1 MIDWESIVS
10 KGAEICMEALISSGI
25 ILSFFGC
32 FLLTALFLQLVT
44 LSLRRRWYVLLGERS
59 WIMLAAPG
67 TVVHEM
73 GHLLFCLLFRHRI
86 LEMKLFSPAPDGTMG
101 MVDHSWNSGS
111 FYQRTGNFFIGTGP
125 IITGS
130 CVIALLTVF
139 LMPEV
144 WEELDLP
151 EVYSISD
158 LGAALGALLC
168 RMVRTFCTAQV
179 WSKWQT
185 WLWLLSTLLIGSHV
199 TLSKADLKNAASG
212 FWLIPV
218 VVLIFNFAVI
228 WYRNPGKLLLE
239 HGSGH
244 LVCTLAVLFFIILIL
259 GSFTLLLHLP
269 VFQESP
275 PEKKSSRRR
284 TPGE

>member
-1 MIDWESIVS
+1 MDWESMGS
-10 KGAEICMEALISSGI
+10 RGAEICMEALISSGI
-25 ILSFFGC
+25 ILGFFGC
-32 FLLTALFLQLVT
+32 FLLLALLLQLVT
-44 LSLRRRWYVLLGERS
+44 LSLRRRWYALLGERS

-67 TVVHEM
+67 TVVHET
-73 GHLLFCLLFRHRI
+73 GHALFCLIFRHRI
-86 LEMKLFSPAPDGTMG
+86 NEMKLFSPSPDGTMG
-101 MVDHSWNSGS
+101 VVDHSWDSGS
-111 FYQRTGNFFIGTGP
+111 FYQRAGNFFIGTGP

-130 CVIALLTVF
+130 CIIALLTAF

-144 WEELDLP
+144 WEELDFP
-151 EVYSISD
+151 ELYSFSD
-158 LGAALGALLC
+158 FGAALVSQIC
-168 RMVRTFCTAQV
+168 RMVRSFCTLKIF
-179 WSKWQT
+179 SKWQT

-218 VVLIFNFAVI
+218 MVLFFNFAVI
-228 WYRNPGKLLLE
+228 WFRNPGKLLLE

-244 LVCTLAVLFFIILIL
+244 LISTLAVLIFIILIL

-275 PEKKSSRRR
+275 PEKKSARRR
-284 TPGE
+284 TPGR